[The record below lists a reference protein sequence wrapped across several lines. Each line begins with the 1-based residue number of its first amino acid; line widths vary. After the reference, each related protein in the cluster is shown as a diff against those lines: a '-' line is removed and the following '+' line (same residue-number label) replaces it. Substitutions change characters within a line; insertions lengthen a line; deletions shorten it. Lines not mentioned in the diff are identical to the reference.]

1 MITFTAY
8 FFRKYYSNL
17 KLSNNNLMLATL
29 IRKITGNHLV
39 MSGLYKGVSGLSLFI
54 SIPILIHY
62 LGDTDYGLWVL
73 VFALF
78 QWVLLMD
85 FGLASV
91 LKTKVPILI
100 HENRQDLLKSYLKST
115 YKITAYIALFLFVF
129 FLVYYVFLFVVV
141 CVFVFLLLFLFVFSF
156 VCFCLCLCLCLSL

>member
-1 MITFTAY
+1 
-8 FFRKYYSNL
+8 
-17 KLSNNNLMLATL
+17 
-29 IRKITGNHLV
+29 

-54 SIPILIHY
+54 SIPILINY

-129 FLVYYVFLFVVV
+129 FLVLIFVIDLKTFLKIPVHSSIFVKKLFAINMFFFCLNFLFNVHKS
-141 CVFVFLLLFLFVFSF
+141 LFVAF
-156 VCFCLCLCLCLSL
+156 LKGKYA